1 MSAPVKIIGTYIS
14 PYVRK
19 VLAVLNLKGI
29 RYKIDPVVGFMGN
42 DEFSRLSPLRRIP
55 VLIDDRV
62 TLCDSTVICQYLED
76 RYPQPSIFPA
86 DIADR
91 AQARWLEEYADTRLA
106 DVVIWQLFNQLAVQP
121 FVWGRPTDQSIVDKT
136 LAQDL
141 PQVLDFLEPQIPAG
155 GFIFGALSL
164 ADISLA
170 APFRNAAFVRF
181 KPDPVRWPKTAA
193 WLERV
198 FAEPCLAALKP
209 YEDCQRKAPVLQQRA
224 ALAAMGAPLMATTY
238 ATDQPR
244 PGIMRIP

>member
-1 MSAPVKIIGTYIS
+1 MTATVRIIGTFIS

-29 RYKIDPVVGFMGN
+29 RYEIDPLVGFMGN
-42 DEFSRLSPLRRIP
+42 DAFSKISPLRRIP

-62 TLCDSTVICQYLED
+62 TLCDSTVICQYLDE
-76 RYPQPSIFPA
+76 RYPQPAIFPS

-106 DVVIWQLFNQLAVQP
+106 DVIIWQLFNQLAVQP

-141 PQVLDFLEPQIPAG
+141 PQVLDFLEPQMPAS
-155 GFIFGALSL
+155 GFLFGALSL

-181 KPDPVRWPKTAA
+181 RPDPVRYPKTAG

-198 FAEPCLAALKP
+198 FAEPCLATLKP
-209 YEDCQRKAPVLQQRA
+209 YEDCQRKSPVAQQRA
-224 ALAAMGAPLMATTY
+224 ALAAMGAPLTAETY
-238 ATDQPR
+238 AADQPR
-244 PGIMRIP
+244 PGIMRI